1 MAAHIELRV
10 IPCLLNELS
19 QSFLSVQ
26 SERKEG
32 RKEGRKGGLDEM
44 YNDLTAE
51 GIGGLTEE
59 EDGSEDGKR
68 RGEEWGVMREVW
80 EIFFSL
86 EFPRVVL

>member
-1 MAAHIELRV
+1 
-10 IPCLLNELS
+10 
-19 QSFLSVQ
+19 
-26 SERKEG
+26 
-32 RKEGRKGGLDEM
+32 M